1 MWGEPQLQSY
11 AMVPAAGT
19 LQLRE
24 ETHMPESVGILP
36 GEGVGGESPHSVVEP
51 EQMAGSPLRCT
62 EQTQS
67 SMAKFI

>member
-1 MWGEPQLQSY
+1 
-11 AMVPAAGT
+11 
-19 LQLRE
+19 
-24 ETHMPESVGILP
+24 MPESVGILP

-62 EQTQS
+62 QS